1 MFFTLHFNWF
11 NIIWKLKS
19 SFERPFVLVQ
29 INIDFWLVW
38 VVSNFDRNHI
48 RKWKKGNVIYGT
60 FRTSLR
66 CVWSKQVMCK
76 ALKVFHKWLHLGM
89 FGFCWAGN
97 QKPFT
102 NDSILVCLF
111 FAGLGMRNLSW
122 MFVFCWAGNEK
133 PFMNDW
139 FLLSWEW
146 ETFHECLVFAG
157 VGGEY
162 ETFHEQIYIGMF
174 GFCWAGNGNLKYI
187 YIKTIN
193 ISSNKILNLSFCL
206 YHWIL

>member
-122 MFVFCWAGNEK
+122 MFVFWLG
-133 PFMNDW
+133 
-139 FLLSWEW
+139 WEW
-146 ETFHECLVFAG
+146 ETFHEWLVFAELG
-157 VGGEY
+157 MRNLSW
-162 ETFHEQIYIGMF
+162 MF